1 MLSTYF
7 RGGVTLAFGVLL
19 AAILSF
25 VLQFFIP
32 LMGPEGSLLRSSFEA
47 LDTWMLFL
55 MIVAVLGSIIM
66 RAIVEGSLGGA
77 RR

>member
-7 RGGVTLAFGVLL
+7 RGAVTLGFGVLL
-19 AAILSF
+19 AAILGF
-25 VLQFFIP
+25 VLQYFIP
-32 LMGPEGSLLRSSFEA
+32 MMGPEDSLLRSSFEA

-55 MIVAVLGSIIM
+55 MIVAVLGSIVM
-66 RAIVEGSLGGA
+66 RAIVEGSLGGV